1 MKINNIQQ
9 KQGGR
14 GMTKMSEEKSRQ
26 KIERLIS
33 ENFRFGC
40 LTQAKQAQTADRATQ
55 RVRWEL
61 SQKKIEADLSQTEQ
75 PSP

>member
-1 MKINNIQQ
+1 MKKHYIY
-9 KQGGR
+9 
-14 GMTKMSEEKSRQ
+14 KMPHSLVVELNERHRRQVKEKSRQ

-55 RVRWEL
+55 RVR
-61 SQKKIEADLSQTEQ
+61 
-75 PSP
+75 